1 MTKVPPEIAA
11 LNKASSD
18 SEVVAAI
25 HSVLKNCAQL
35 LNVSRYRAM
44 ETQQYRNFLIDVT
57 DLLTV
62 RKVIDLLGGQSE
74 KCRSY
79 ATNSVLLK
87 IYNEP

>member
-1 MTKVPPEIAA
+1 MTKVPPEIAN

-25 HSVLKNCAQL
+25 HSVLKNCDQIVG
-35 LNVSRYRAM
+35 VSRYRAM
-44 ETQQYRNFLIDVT
+44 EAKQYRNFLIDVS
-57 DLLTV
+57 DFVTV

-79 ATNSVLLK
+79 GTNSVLLK